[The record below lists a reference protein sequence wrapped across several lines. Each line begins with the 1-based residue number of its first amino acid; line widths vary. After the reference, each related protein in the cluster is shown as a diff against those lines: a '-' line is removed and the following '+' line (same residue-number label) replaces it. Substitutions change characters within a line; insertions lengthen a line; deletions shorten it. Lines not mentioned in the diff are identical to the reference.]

1 MDSTDSDIAI
11 APLPTDKTLRARKN
25 LLIQFER
32 FLAINAKM
40 LKIITKQH
48 R

>member
-1 MDSTDSDIAI
+1 MDNTEANIES

-25 LLIQFER
+25 LLIQFGR
-32 FLAINAKM
+32 FVAINVKM
-40 LKIITKQH
+40 LKIIQKEH

>member
-1 MDSTDSDIAI
+1 MDSTDNDIAM

-25 LLIQFER
+25 LLVQFGR

-40 LKIITKQH
+40 LKIIRREH

>member
-1 MDSTDSDIAI
+1 MDNTEAHIAS

-25 LLIQFER
+25 LLIQFGR
-32 FLAINAKM
+32 FVAINVKM
-40 LKIITKQH
+40 LKIIQKEH